1 MSLVKQISVFLQNR
15 PGTLANLT
23 KILLDKKINI
33 RALTVA
39 DTSDYGIIRMIVDD
53 PEKTLKVLKESE
65 YLVSETEVVAV
76 EAQDKPGG
84 LYEIASTL
92 GEKNVNIEYLYTT
105 LKEGK
110 AIMII
115 RVSDIEA
122 AIEALKGGGFKLVSE
137 KELYE

>member
-1 MSLVKQISVFLQNR
+1 MVKQISVFLQNR
-15 PGTLANLT
+15 PGTLSNLT
-23 KILLDKKINI
+23 KILLDKNINM

-39 DTSDYGIIRMIVDD
+39 DTADYGIIRMIVDD
-53 PEKTLKVLKESE
+53 PEKTIKVLKDHE
-65 YLVSETEVVAV
+65 YLVSETDVVAV
-76 EAQDKPGG
+76 EAKDKPGG
-84 LYEIASTL
+84 LYEIATVM

-105 LKEGK
+105 LKQGK

-122 AIEALKGGGFKLVSE
+122 ATEALRNGGFKLVSE

>member
-1 MSLVKQISVFLQNR
+1 MVKQISVFLQNR

-23 KILLDKKINI
+23 KILLDKNINM

-39 DTSDYGIIRMIVDD
+39 DTADYGIIRMIVDD
-53 PEKTLKVLKESE
+53 PEKTLKVLKDNE
-65 YLVSETEVVAV
+65 YLVSETDVIAV
-76 EAQDKPGG
+76 EAMDKPGG
-84 LYEIASTL
+84 LCEIATVL

-105 LKEGK
+105 LKQGK

-115 RVSDIEA
+115 RVSDVEEA
-122 AIEALKGGGFKLVSE
+122 TEALKNGGFKLVSE

>member
-1 MSLVKQISVFLQNR
+1 MVKQISVFLQNR

-122 AIEALKGGGFKLVSE
+122 ATEALKGAGFKLVSE
-137 KELYE
+137 KDLYK

>member
-1 MSLVKQISVFLQNR
+1 MVKQISVFLQNR

-23 KILLDKKINI
+23 KILLDHKINM

-39 DTSDYGIIRMIVDD
+39 DTADYGIIRMIVDN
-53 PEKTLKVLKESE
+53 PEKTIKVLKNQD
-65 YLVSETEVVAV
+65 YLVSEADVIAV
-76 EAQDKPGG
+76 EAIDKPGG
-84 LYEIASTL
+84 LYQIATVL

-105 LKEGK
+105 LKQGK

-122 AIEALKGGGFKLVSE
+122 AMEALSNGGFKLVSE

>member
-1 MSLVKQISVFLQNR
+1 MVKQISVFLQNR

-53 PEKTLKVLKESE
+53 PEKTLKVLKDSE

-122 AIEALKGGGFKLVSE
+122 AIEALKSGGFKLVSE

>member
-1 MSLVKQISVFLQNR
+1 MVKQISVFLQNR

-122 AIEALKGGGFKLVSE
+122 AIEALKGGGFKLVNE

>member
-1 MSLVKQISVFLQNR
+1 MVKQISVFLQNR

-39 DTSDYGIIRMIVDD
+39 DTSDYGIIRMIVDN
-53 PEKTLKVLKESE
+53 PEKTLKVLKDSE

-76 EAQDKPGG
+76 EAEDKPGG

-122 AIEALKGGGFKLVSE
+122 AIEALKSGGFKLVSE
-137 KELYE
+137 KDLYE

>member
-1 MSLVKQISVFLQNR
+1 MVKQISVFLQNR

-53 PEKTLKVLKESE
+53 PEKTLKVLKDSE

-92 GEKNVNIEYLYTT
+92 GEKKVNIEYLYTT
-105 LKEGK
+105 LKKGK

-122 AIEALKGGGFKLVSE
+122 AIEALKGGGFKLVNE

>member
-1 MSLVKQISVFLQNR
+1 MVKQISVFLQNR
-15 PGTLANLT
+15 PGTLSNLT
-23 KILLDKKINI
+23 KILLDKNINM

-39 DTSDYGIIRMIVDD
+39 DTADYGIIRMIVDD
-53 PEKTLKVLKESE
+53 PEKTIKVLKDHE
-65 YLVSETEVVAV
+65 YLVSETDVVAV
-76 EAQDKPGG
+76 EAKDKPGG
-84 LYEIASTL
+84 LYEIATAM

-105 LKEGK
+105 LKQGK

-122 AIEALKGGGFKLVSE
+122 ATEALRNGGFKLVSE